1 VRAKLR
7 AERRLLSGSCTHCEK
22 PVNERDSRCI
32 MTPGTAIVVSIA
44 GKKEMDILV
53 FPACEKNECAGR
65 SSEPVNECET
75 RRG

>member
-1 VRAKLR
+1 
-7 AERRLLSGSCTHCEK
+7 
-22 PVNERDSRCI
+22 